1 MNNYQRIKLPYELNE
16 LEWVISFK
24 TMYYHYNILHK
35 NYEVK
40 LLETLR
46 GTEIMEQFPT
56 LENLMENL
64 EKLPEEIKDD
74 VRFFGG
80 GLINHNFFFAHLAKF
95 ESEQKERERAEKIS
109 PDLLNLIQE
118 KFGSLEKLKKELVK
132 SALKVQHAYYL
143 DYGAN
148 RKEYVEKLLDIS
160 VKKNGLPPEKPE
172 KLNDGLDDP
181 KPVPGDKKVEKVAYI
196 GMAYDETGKISKY
209 ATFSTPFLDVPGE
222 PPSIRVFR
230 VDKNHPRIKELLSE
244 GKGKLKEGKKFTIR
258 YGKVDKKSEK
268 GIFNVLNENNS
279 ELEIKEV

>member
-64 EKLPEEIKDD
+64 AQLPEEIKDD

-80 GLINHNFFFAHLAKF
+80 GLINHNFFFAHLTKF
-95 ESEQKERERAEKIS
+95 KPEQKERERTEKIS

-132 SALKVQHAYYL
+132 SALKVRGSGWTWLVLNKKGELKIINTTNQDGPWSLHLRPLIAIDVWEHAYYL

-148 RKEYVEKLLDIS
+148 RKEYVEKLL
-160 VKKNGLPPEKPE
+160 
-172 KLNDGLDDP
+172 
-181 KPVPGDKKVEKVAYI
+181 
-196 GMAYDETGKISKY
+196 
-209 ATFSTPFLDVPGE
+209 
-222 PPSIRVFR
+222 
-230 VDKNHPRIKELLSE
+230 ELL
-244 GKGKLKEGKKFTIR
+244 
-258 YGKVDKKSEK
+258 
-268 GIFNVLNENNS
+268 LNWEYIS
-279 ELEIKEV
+279 QSYQSYIS